1 MESKLNKLLDKQIVK
16 DNEELKMSV
25 KDKKEKFVK
34 DKLVKK

>member
-1 MESKLNKLLDKQIVK
+1 MKNKFKEIEDKQTVE

>member
-1 MESKLNKLLDKQIVK
+1 MKSKFKEIEDKQIVK
-16 DNEELKMSV
+16 ENEDLKLSV

>member
-1 MESKLNKLLDKQIVK
+1 MKNKFKEIEDKQTVE

-25 KDKKEKFVK
+25 KDKKEKVIK

>member
-16 DNEELKMSV
+16 DNEDLKMSV